1 MEQFL
6 EILLKPDNIPI
17 SGMLVI
23 VLIAFWLSLKQA
35 FHNDKFIKEGRKNEI
50 YDEMM
55 K

>member
-17 SGMLVI
+17 SGMLVV
-23 VLIAFWLSLKQA
+23 VLFTIWLSLVQA
-35 FHNDKFIKEGRKNEI
+35 IKNDKLIKQDKKDQI
-50 YDEMM
+50 YDDMM

>member
-17 SGMLVI
+17 TGMLVVI
-23 VLIAFWLSLKQA
+23 FIALWIALKQA
-35 FHNDKFIKEGRKNEI
+35 FHNDKFIKSGNKEKI
-50 YDEMM
+50 YDDMM